1 MFQPEIF
8 TAAHNK
14 VPSKKKV
21 PGCQA
26 TTYSAGPAVIGKDSL
41 PLMIDNIVSVRCQF
55 TSAPFHAR
63 FILSQKV
70 PGKKVPFTC
79 TLLQALFIFF

>member
-8 TAAHNK
+8 TAAQNK
-14 VPSKKKV
+14 VLSKKKV

-41 PLMIDNIVSVRCQF
+41 PLVIDNIVSVSCQF

-63 FILSQKV
+63 FILSQ
-70 PGKKVPFTC
+70 
-79 TLLQALFIFF
+79 

>member
-1 MFQPEIF
+1 MFQPVIF

-21 PGCQA
+21 PGYQA

-41 PLMIDNIVSVRCQF
+41 PLVIDNIVSVSCQF

-63 FILSQKV
+63 FISSQKV

-79 TLLQALFIFF
+79 TLFQALFIFF